1 MINRFSLI
9 KCSEIYSHCIFLLLH
24 LKRMSAVQKRRNILL
39 EIYARLFSAFGPQG
53 WWPGETIEEIIIG
66 AVLTQN
72 TNWSNVE
79 KAINNLRAAGCL
91 SLNKIAQLSEAQIAR
106 LIRPAGYFNI
116 KARRLKATA
125 QFFVT
130 SKILDYVRDNLQLP
144 NNLRDQLLGVY
155 GIGRETADSILL
167 YALNQ
172 PVFVVDAYTRRF
184 CRRHGL
190 LDSQTDD
197 YESIR
202 AFFESHLP
210 RDVKLFNEYHAL
222 LVRLGKTYCRPR
234 PLCAQCPL
242 NQKKFFLHPD
252 VVV

>member
-1 MINRFSLI
+1 M
-9 KCSEIYSHCIFLLLH
+9 
-24 LKRMSAVQKRRNILL
+24 L
-39 EIYARLFSAFGPQG
+39 EIYDYLFSVFGPQG

-79 KAINNLRAAGCL
+79 KAISNLRAAGCL
-91 SLNKIAQLSEAQIAR
+91 SLKKITQLSETQIAK
-106 LIRPAGYFNI
+106 LILPAGYFNI

-130 SKILDYVRDNLQLP
+130 SKILDYVRYNLQLP
-144 NNLRDQLLGVY
+144 NNLRDKLLAVY

-167 YALNQ
+167 YAFNQ

-190 LDSQTDD
+190 LDSATDD

-210 RDVKLFNEYHAL
+210 KHVQLFNEYHAL

-242 NQKKFFLHPD
+242 NKKKFFLHPKA
-252 VVV
+252 VE